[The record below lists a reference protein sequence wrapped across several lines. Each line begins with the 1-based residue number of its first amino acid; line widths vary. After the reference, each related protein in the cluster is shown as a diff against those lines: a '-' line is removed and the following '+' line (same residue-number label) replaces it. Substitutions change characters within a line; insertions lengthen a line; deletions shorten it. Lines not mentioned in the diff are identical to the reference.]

1 METESVQLSGIIGF
15 LLESADGNPRWG
27 DDGRFSKEAVV
38 ALMRSGSPGR
48 CPKARFGGM

>member
-27 DDGRFSKEAVV
+27 DDGRFSMEAVV
-38 ALMRSGSPGR
+38 ALMRSGSPDW
-48 CPKARFGGM
+48 CPNALFCGI